1 LCRSSSLNNAEEQL
15 AGEQRVRKVF
25 VALVLLFEGEADNGV
40 IVETHE
46 GFEVQNEVAQ
56 IIVVLDFLAMSL
68 FLLHLLLE
76 QVNVVLIVFEEEGD

>member
-1 LCRSSSLNNAEEQL
+1 
-15 AGEQRVRKVF
+15 VF
-25 VALVLLFEGEADNGV
+25 IALVLLFEGEADNGV

-56 IIVVLDFLAMSL
+56 VIVVLDFLAMSL

-76 QVNVVLIVFEEEGD
+76 QVDVVLIVFEEEGD